1 MDNNMVMEI
10 AATVLVDHP
19 FDNLFTLNDDCY
31 KEKINCVAPIL
42 VLGFIGY
49 RDSILPPQH
58 MAK

>member
-1 MDNNMVMEI
+1 MVMEI

-19 FDNLFTLNDDCY
+19 FDNLFTLNEDCY